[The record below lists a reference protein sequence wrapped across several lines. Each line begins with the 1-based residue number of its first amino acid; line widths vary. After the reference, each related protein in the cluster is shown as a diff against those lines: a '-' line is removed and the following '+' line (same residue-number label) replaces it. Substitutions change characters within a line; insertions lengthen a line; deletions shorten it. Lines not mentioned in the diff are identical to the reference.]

1 MSYST
6 GLVYALLSGIFLS
19 TGGLLSRFLVEADAW
34 TVLFYRSLAFSATVV
49 LFMLWRY
56 RNQFWLKLKTLQ
68 AGDLLVTLFLALGF
82 VFYLLSLYHTTVA
95 NAVLLLSTGPFF
107 AALLGK
113 MILGEPVHRATWI
126 GMAMAMCGVAIMVSG
141 GVSADDALGML
152 FAILAV
158 LSYAAMLVVM
168 RSAKRK
174 GEESRELLPATA
186 LAGILAALL
195 CLPVIENFALA
206 QTEFLISL
214 CFGSIQ
220 VGAGFILITLAA
232 QVVPAAQVAL
242 LSLAETALA
251 PLWVWLVFAET
262 PDSKTLAGG
271 AIIVT
276 AVLYNGIVALRRTGK
291 QIGQA

>member
-6 GLVYALLSGIFLS
+6 GLVYAVLSGLFLS
-19 TGGLLSRFLVEADAW
+19 TGGLFARFLAEADAW
-34 TVLFYRSLAFSATVV
+34 TVLFYRSLAFSSTVV

-56 RNQFWLKLKTLQ
+56 RSHFWLKLQSLRP
-68 AGDLLVTLFLALGF
+68 GDLLVTLFLALGF
-82 VFYLLSLYHTTVA
+82 VFYLLSLYHTSVA
-95 NAVLLLSTGPFF
+95 NTVLLLSTGPFF
-107 AALLGK
+107 AAFLGK
-113 MILGEPVHRATWI
+113 LILREAVLRATWT
-126 GMAMAMCGVAIMVSG
+126 GMAMAMLGVFIMVSG

-152 FAILAV
+152 FAVIAV

-168 RSAKRK
+168 RSAKTK

-186 LAGILAALL
+186 LAGLLAALL
-195 CLPVIENFALA
+195 CLPMIESFAL
-206 QTEFLISL
+206 QPTEFLISL

-251 PLWVWLVFAET
+251 PLWVWLVFTET
-262 PDSKTLAGG
+262 PDTRTLVGG
-271 AIIVT
+271 TLIVA
-276 AVLYNGIVALRRTGK
+276 AVLYNGIVTLRGTEN
-291 QIGQA
+291 